1 MTEISQS
8 SRWQSSL
15 LSTELLAHYRQLSQA
30 NFSVVDLETTGSR
43 PEKARAIE
51 VSVLQAS
58 LAEGI
63 QDQQTHLINPGVPIP
78 EVITRVTG
86 ITQAMVDQAIAP
98 EKVWPQYHTRLNT
111 GILTAHNLAF
121 DYRFL
126 QAEYERLGQTFERS
140 PDERLCTVLL
150 SRLMLADLPSRSLPR
165 LVEHFGFQVDE
176 SHRAAADTL
185 ACWYLAAYL
194 LRQIQQEPEA
204 VILRQFGQQWM
215 RLKDAAKLLQRP
227 RSETQSLLEQAGA
240 ENRMSRSQKPL
251 YRRRDV
257 EQVFWSQQGQQ
268 LSLL

>member
-1 MTEISQS
+1 
-8 SRWQSSL
+8 
-15 LSTELLAHYRQLSQA
+15 
-30 NFSVVDLETTGSR
+30 
-43 PEKARAIE
+43 
-51 VSVLQAS
+51 
-58 LAEGI
+58 
-63 QDQQTHLINPGVPIP
+63 
-78 EVITRVTG
+78 
-86 ITQAMVDQAIAP
+86 
-98 EKVWPQYHTRLNT
+98 
-111 GILTAHNLAF
+111 
-121 DYRFL
+121 YRFL
-126 QAEYERLGQTFERS
+126 QTEYERLGQTFERS
-140 PDERLCTVLL
+140 PDQRLCTVLL

-204 VILRQFGQQWM
+204 LILRQFGQQWM

-227 RSETQSLLEQAGA
+227 RPETQSLLEQAGA